1 MKIIFYGFRHYHID
15 SLYKMAIESK
25 DVDVVACVEDDEKAR
40 LAATQRLG
48 INFSTKSYEE
58 LLNTDID
65 AVAIGGCYGDRG
77 EAIIK
82 ALKAGKHVIADKP
95 ICINKEEYNEI
106 IKLVNEKSLKLYI
119 MFDLRYMTSAVT
131 AKKIFDEGKLGKV
144 INVSFIGQH
153 FLDYGNRPMWYFEKG
168 KHGGT
173 LNDLAIHGVDL
184 IRYLTGQGIKEVHA
198 ARTFNSYAKEE
209 KDFKDCALFMAGLEG
224 GGEVIADTSYSS
236 SVAVYASDIY
246 WNFKF
251 WCEKGMVTFSW
262 SNPDVTV
269 YYVDKKEPE
278 VFKGEKGSNWLDD
291 FIKDVNSGDMATTI
305 EMLASAGD
313 TLDIQDKANG

>member
-1 MKIIFYGFRHYHID
+1 MKIVFYGFRHYHID
-15 SLYKMAIESK
+15 SLYKMAIASDK
-25 DVDVVACVEDDEKAR
+25 VDVVACVEDDIDAR
-40 LAATQRLG
+40 NSATERLG
-48 INFSTKSYEE
+48 INFSSKSYEE
-58 LLNTDID
+58 LLSTDID

-95 ICINKEEYNEI
+95 ICIEREEYDEI
-106 IKLVNEKSLKLYI
+106 VKLVNEKNLKLYI

-131 AKKIFDEGKLGKV
+131 AKKIFDEGKLGKAV
-144 INVSFIGQH
+144 NVSFFGQH
-153 FLDYGNRPMWYFEKG
+153 FLDYGKRPMWYFEKG

-184 IRYLTGQGIKEVHA
+184 IRYLTGQGIKEVHS
-198 ARTFNSYAKEE
+198 ARTFNRYATQE

-236 SVAVYASDIY
+236 SVAVYASNDY

-251 WCEKGMVTFSW
+251 WCEKGMLTFSW

-269 YYVDKKEPE
+269 YYVDKAEPE

-291 FIKDVNSGDMATTI
+291 FIKDVESGDMATTI

-313 TLDIQDKANG
+313 TLAIQEKADK

>member
-15 SLYKMAIESK
+15 SLYKMAIASDK
-25 DVDVVACVEDDEKAR
+25 VDVVACVEDNEEAR
-40 LAATQRLG
+40 NAASERLG
-48 INFSTKSYEE
+48 INFSSESYEA
-58 LLNTDID
+58 LLSTDID

-95 ICINKEEYNEI
+95 ICIDRKDYDEI
-106 IKLVNEKSLKLYI
+106 VKLVNEKNLKLYI

-131 AKKIFDEGKLGKV
+131 AKKIFDEGKLGKA
-144 INVSFIGQH
+144 INVSFFGQH
-153 FLDYGNRPMWYFEKG
+153 FLDYGKRPAWYFEKG

-184 IRYLTGQGIKEVHA
+184 IRYLTGQGIKEVHS
-198 ARTFNSYAKEE
+198 ARVFNSYATQE

-236 SVAVYASDIY
+236 SVAVYASNDY

-251 WCEKGMVTFSW
+251 WCEKGMLTFSW

-269 YYVDKKEPE
+269 YYVDKPEPE

-291 FIKDVNSGDMATTI
+291 FIKDVESGDMATTI

-313 TLDIQDKANG
+313 TLAIQEKADK